1 MPWCSSDFILAGIL
15 LLVSQEKLGQAFL
28 GVLQL
33 SGQCRS
39 SSNPALSLR
48 GSVCCVLHVMG
59 LSPFGHILAM
69 NVAAL
74 G

>member
-1 MPWCSSDFILAGIL
+1 MLQCSSDFILAGIL
-15 LLVSQEKLGQAFL
+15 LLVSQEKLGQVFL

-33 SGQCRS
+33 SGQRRS
-39 SSNPALSLR
+39 CFNPALSLR
-48 GSVCCVLHVMG
+48 GPVCCVPRLMG
-59 LSPFGHILAM
+59 RSPFGHILVV